1 MSTLTTLILIAS
13 GISFDPN
20 MGSELMMTTKNCLVR
35 SGADLS
41 YYEIA
46 VLPEG
51 AIVRTFPEQ
60 SLGQFVAVKMVGGEL
75 GTFKN
80 ITCDIELINT
90 ESEAFD
96 QEAMTYTARRGDKAA
111 LRQIGVDPGKS
122 VSRYRGALLTPGQV
136 YKVLGV
142 SLENERAIQRT
153 ILEIAMPESSFAFVL
168 ESNLTEAPEK
178 AVERSNNPLFQAQ
191 TSEET
196 IVQFRRKEEER
207 RQAQLAEERR
217 LAEQQAQ
224 REREEEER
232 RLALEEEQRQKEEAQ
247 RLAQLE
253 EERRLA
259 EQQAQRER
267 EEEERRL
274 ALEEDQRQK
283 EEAQRLAQLEEEKK
297 LAEQLAEKKQEEERQ
312 LVQEEATQELEE
324 QATGQPDID
333 VATTDSAPSSEGETG
348 APQEEADLTAEA
360 KVWDGIPVTLP
371 EAWSA
376 LESAWKTM
384 VEGPVLEAEPE
395 PLRREFESLANQT
408 DNEIISSQAKR
419 LLEAID
425 LFKLIQ
431 TEEQKFIELQ
441 ARLGQLESDVAARQ
455 KLALSRS
462 DLDYVGILSTSRAY
476 DGKPGANGRP
486 RPLLL
491 RLRDPVSQRTV
502 VYLNPKGP
510 LSEQLWQLSRNQAV
524 IGISGTRGAD
534 LLGVPQIQTVGTL
547 EVLGA
552 E

>member
-13 GISFDPN
+13 GIAFDPN

-51 AIVRTFPEQ
+51 AIVRTFPERN
-60 SLGQFVAVKMVGGEL
+60 LGQFVAVKMVGGEL

-90 ESEAFD
+90 TSEAFD
-96 QEAMTYTARRGDKAA
+96 QEAMTYTARKGDKAA
-111 LRQIGVDPGKS
+111 LRQIGVEPGKS
-122 VSRYRGALLTPGQV
+122 VSRYKGAPLTSGQV

-142 SLENERAIQRT
+142 SVENERAIQRT
-153 ILEIAMPESSFAFVL
+153 ILEMAMPESSFAFVL
-168 ESNLTEAPEK
+168 QSNLVEAPEG
-178 AVERSNNPLFQAQ
+178 AVEKSNNPLFQAQ

-196 IVQFRRKEEER
+196 IVQFRKKEEER
-207 RQAQLAEERR
+207 RQAQFEEERR

-224 REREEEER
+224 KEREEEER
-232 RLALEEEQRQKEEAQ
+232 RLAQEEEQRQKEEAQ

-253 EERRLA
+253 EEKRLV
-259 EQQAQRER
+259 EQRAQEER

-274 ALEEDQRQK
+274 AQEEKRW
-283 EEAQRLAQLEEEKK
+283 QLE
-297 LAEQLAEKKQEEERQ
+297 KQ
-312 LVQEEATQELEE
+312 A
-324 QATGQPDID
+324 ADQPDVEIAAQESTPPSEQS
-333 VATTDSAPSSEGETG
+333 VA
-348 APQEEADLTAEA
+348 APQEESDSNDET
-360 KVWDGIPVTLP
+360 KVWDGVPVTLP

-384 VEGPVLEAEPE
+384 VEGPILEAEPE
-395 PLRREFESLANQT
+395 PLKREFEALANQT
-408 DNEIISSQAKR
+408 DNEIIASQAKR

-431 TEEQKFIELQ
+431 TEERKFIELQ

-455 KLALSRS
+455 KLALSRT
-462 DLDYVGILSTSRAY
+462 DLDFVGILSTSKAY

-486 RPLLL
+486 RRLLL

-510 LSEQLWQLSRNQAV
+510 LSEQLWQLSRNQAL
-524 IGISGTRGAD
+524 IGISGTRGAN
-534 LLGVPQIQTVGTL
+534 LLGVPQLQAVGTL
-547 EVLGA
+547 EVLAA

>member
-1 MSTLTTLILIAS
+1 MSTFTTLILIAS
-13 GISFDPN
+13 GIAFDPN

-51 AIVRTFPEQ
+51 AIVRTLPERNI
-60 SLGQFVAVKMVGGEL
+60 GQFVAVKMVGGEL

-90 ESEAFD
+90 TSEAFD
-96 QEAMTYTARRGDKAA
+96 QEAMTYTAKKGDKAA
-111 LRQIGVDPGKS
+111 LRQIGVEPGKT
-122 VSRYRGALLTPGQV
+122 VSRYKGAPLTSGQV

-142 SLENERAIQRT
+142 SVENERAIQRT
-153 ILEIAMPESSFAFVL
+153 ILEMAMPESSFAFVL
-168 ESNLTEAPEK
+168 RSNLVEAPEG
-178 AVERSNNPLFQAQ
+178 AVEKSKNPLFQAQ
-191 TSEET
+191 TSEES
-196 IVQFRRKEEER
+196 IVQFRKKEEER
-207 RQAQLAEERR
+207 RQAQLEEERR
-217 LAEQQAQ
+217 LAEEQAQ
-224 REREEEER
+224 KEREEEER

-253 EERRLA
+253 EEKRLV
-259 EQQAQRER
+259 EQRAQEEQ

-274 ALEEDQRQK
+274 AQ
-283 EEAQRLAQLEEEKK
+283 EEKRW
-297 LAEQLAEKKQEEERQ
+297 Q
-312 LVQEEATQELEE
+312 LEE
-324 QATGQPDID
+324 QAADQPDVEIAAQESTPLSEQSGAAPREESD
-333 VATTDSAPSSEGETG
+333 STDET
-348 APQEEADLTAEA
+348 
-360 KVWDGIPVTLP
+360 KVWDGVPVTLP

-395 PLRREFESLANQT
+395 PLKREFEALANQT
-408 DNEIISSQAKR
+408 DNEIIASQAKR

-441 ARLGQLESDVAARQ
+441 ARVGQLESDVAARQ
-455 KLALSRS
+455 KLALSRT
-462 DLDYVGILSTSRAY
+462 DLDFVGILSTSKAY

-510 LSEQLWQLSRNQAV
+510 LSEQLWQLSRNQAL
-524 IGISGTRGAD
+524 IGISGARGAN
-534 LLGVPQIQTVGTL
+534 LLGVPQLQAVGTL
-547 EVLGA
+547 EVLA
-552 E
+552 PE

>member
-13 GISFDPN
+13 GIAFDPA

-35 SGADLS
+35 SGADIS

-60 SLGQFVAVKMVGGEL
+60 NLGQFIAVKMVGGEL

-90 ESEAFD
+90 TSEAFD
-96 QEAMTYTARRGDKAA
+96 QKAMTYTARKGDKAA
-111 LRQIGVDPGKS
+111 LRQIGVEPGKS
-122 VSRYRGALLTPGQV
+122 VSRYRGALLTSGQV
-136 YKVLGV
+136 YKVLSV
-142 SLENERAIQRT
+142 SVESERAIQRT
-153 ILEIAMPESSFAFVL
+153 ILEIAMPESSYAFVL
-168 ESNLTEAPEK
+168 QSNLVEAPEE
-178 AVERSNNPLFQAQ
+178 AVERSKNPVFQAQ

-196 IVQFRRKEEER
+196 IVEFRKKEEER
-207 RQAQLAEERR
+207 RQAEAEEERR
-217 LAEQQAQ
+217 LAEQKAQ
-224 REREEEER
+224 KKREEEER
-232 RLALEEEQRQKEEAQ
+232 RLALEEEQRQKEEAE
-247 RLAQLE
+247 RLAQIE
-253 EERRLA
+253 EEKRIAEQKAQKEREQEERRLA
-259 EQQAQRER
+259 Q
-267 EEEERRL
+267 EEERR
-274 ALEEDQRQK
+274 K
-283 EEAQRLAQLEEEKK
+283 
-297 LAEQLAEKKQEEERQ
+297 
-312 LVQEEATQELEE
+312 LEE
-324 QATGQPDID
+324 QAADQPDVD
-333 VATTDSAPSSEGETG
+333 DSAMDPVPLTEGEPDAT
-348 APQEEADLTAEA
+348 QEESSLTDET
-360 KVWDGIPVTLP
+360 KVWDGVPVTLP
-371 EAWSA
+371 EAWST
-376 LESAWKTM
+376 LESAWKSM
-384 VEGPVLEAEPE
+384 VQGPVLEAEPE

-431 TEEQKFIELQ
+431 VEEQKFIELQ

-455 KLALSRS
+455 KLALSRT
-462 DLDYVGILSTSRAY
+462 DLDFVGILSISKAY

-510 LSEQLWQLSRNQAV
+510 LSEQLWQLSRNQAL
-524 IGISGTRGAD
+524 IGISGSRGPN
-534 LLGVPQIQTVGTL
+534 LLGVPQLQAVGTL
-547 EVLGA
+547 EVLGS

>member
-1 MSTLTTLILIAS
+1 MSTLTTLILIVS
-13 GISFDPN
+13 GFTSDPN
-20 MGSELMMTTKNCLVR
+20 AGSELMMTTKDCLVR

-51 AIVRTFPEQ
+51 AIVRTFPEENY
-60 SLGQFVAVKMVGGEL
+60 GQFVAVKLGGGEL

-90 ESEAFD
+90 TSENFD
-96 QEAMTYTARRGDKAA
+96 QEAMTYTARKGDKAA
-111 LRQIGVDPGKS
+111 LRQIGVEPGKS
-122 VSRYRGALLTPGQV
+122 VSRYRGAPLTSGQA

-142 SLENERAIQRT
+142 SVESERAIQRT
-153 ILEIAMPESSFAFVL
+153 ILEIAMPESSYAFVL
-168 ESNLTEAPEK
+168 QSNLIEAPEEPL
-178 AVERSNNPLFQAQ
+178 ERSKDPIFQAQ
-191 TSEET
+191 TSEE
-196 IVQFRRKEEER
+196 IILEFRKKEEER
-207 RQAQLAEERR
+207 QRAQLEEEKR

-224 REREEEER
+224 KEREEKE
-232 RLALEEEQRQKEEAQ
+232 RLALEEERRQQEEAQ

-253 EERRLA
+253 EQAIDQA
-259 EQQAQRER
+259 EVQVGTNEPAPP
-267 EEEERRL
+267 
-274 ALEEDQRQK
+274 AV
-283 EEAQRLAQLEEEKK
+283 EK
-297 LAEQLAEKKQEEERQ
+297 
-312 LVQEEATQELEE
+312 V
-324 QATGQPDID
+324 D
-333 VATTDSAPSSEGETG
+333 
-348 APQEEADLTAEA
+348 APQEESETNNEA
-360 KVWDGIPVTLP
+360 KVWDGAPITLP

-384 VEGPVLEAEPE
+384 VEGPILEAEPE
-395 PLRREFESLANQT
+395 PLQREFESLANQT
-408 DNEIISSQAKR
+408 DNEIISNQAKR

-431 TEEQKFIELQ
+431 SEEQKFIELQ
-441 ARLGQLESDVAARQ
+441 AQLGQLESDVAARQ
-455 KLALSRS
+455 KLALSRT
-462 DLDYVGILSTSRAY
+462 DLDFVGILSISKAY

-534 LLGVPQIQTVGTL
+534 LLGVPQLQTVGTL

>member
-13 GISFDPN
+13 GIAFDPN

-51 AIVRTFPEQ
+51 AIVRTFPERN
-60 SLGQFVAVKMVGGEL
+60 LGQFVAVKMVGGEL

-90 ESEAFD
+90 TSEAFD
-96 QEAMTYTARRGDKAA
+96 QEAMTYTARKGDKAA
-111 LRQIGVDPGKS
+111 LRQIGVEPGKS
-122 VSRYRGALLTPGQV
+122 VSRYKGAPLTSGQV

-142 SLENERAIQRT
+142 SVENERAIQRT
-153 ILEIAMPESSFAFVL
+153 ILEMAMPESSFAFVL
-168 ESNLTEAPEK
+168 QSNLVEAPEG
-178 AVERSNNPLFQAQ
+178 AVEKSNNPLFQAQ

-196 IVQFRRKEEER
+196 IVQFRKKEEER
-207 RQAQLAEERR
+207 RQAQLEEERR

-224 REREEEER
+224 KEREEEER

-253 EERRLA
+253 EEKKLE
-259 EQQAQRER
+259 EQRAQEER

-274 ALEEDQRQK
+274 AQ
-283 EEAQRLAQLEEEKK
+283 EEKRW
-297 LAEQLAEKKQEEERQ
+297 Q
-312 LVQEEATQELEE
+312 LEE
-324 QATGQPDID
+324 QAADQPDVEIAAQESTPPSEQS
-333 VATTDSAPSSEGETG
+333 VA
-348 APQEEADLTAEA
+348 APQEESDSTDET
-360 KVWDGIPVTLP
+360 KVWDGVPVTLP

-395 PLRREFESLANQT
+395 PLKREFEALANQT
-408 DNEIISSQAKR
+408 DNEIIATQAKR

-431 TEEQKFIELQ
+431 TEERKFIELQ
-441 ARLGQLESDVAARQ
+441 ARLGQLESDVAARH
-455 KLALSRS
+455 KLVLSRT
-462 DLDYVGILSTSRAY
+462 DLDFVGILSTSKAY

-510 LSEQLWQLSRNQAV
+510 LSEQLWQLSRNQAL
-524 IGISGTRGAD
+524 IGISGTRGAN
-534 LLGVPQIQTVGTL
+534 LLGVPQLQAVGTL
-547 EVLGA
+547 EVLAA

>member
-13 GISFDPN
+13 GIAFDPN

-51 AIVRTFPEQ
+51 AIVRTFPERN
-60 SLGQFVAVKMVGGEL
+60 LGQFVAVKMVGGEL

-90 ESEAFD
+90 TSEAFD
-96 QEAMTYTARRGDKAA
+96 QEAMTYTARKGDKAA
-111 LRQIGVDPGKS
+111 LRQIGVEPGKS
-122 VSRYRGALLTPGQV
+122 VSRYKGAPLTSGQV

-142 SLENERAIQRT
+142 SVENERAIQRT
-153 ILEIAMPESSFAFVL
+153 ILEMAMPESSFAFVL
-168 ESNLTEAPEK
+168 QSNLVEAPEG
-178 AVERSNNPLFQAQ
+178 AVEKSNNPLFQAQ

-196 IVQFRRKEEER
+196 IVQFRKKEEER
-207 RQAQLAEERR
+207 RQAQFEEERR

-224 REREEEER
+224 KAREEEER

-253 EERRLA
+253 EEKRLV
-259 EQQAQRER
+259 EQRAQEER

-274 ALEEDQRQK
+274 AQ
-283 EEAQRLAQLEEEKK
+283 EEKRW
-297 LAEQLAEKKQEEERQ
+297 Q
-312 LVQEEATQELEE
+312 LEE
-324 QATGQPDID
+324 QAADQPDVEIAAQESTPPSEQS
-333 VATTDSAPSSEGETG
+333 VA
-348 APQEEADLTAEA
+348 APQEESDSTDET
-360 KVWDGIPVTLP
+360 KVWDGVPVTLP

-395 PLRREFESLANQT
+395 PLKREFEALANQT
-408 DNEIISSQAKR
+408 GNEIIASQAKR

-431 TEEQKFIELQ
+431 TEERKFIELQ

-455 KLALSRS
+455 KLALSRT
-462 DLDYVGILSTSRAY
+462 DLDFVGILSTSKAY

-491 RLRDPVSQRTV
+491 RLREPVSQRTV

-510 LSEQLWQLSRNQAV
+510 LSEQLWQLSRNQAL
-524 IGISGTRGAD
+524 IGISGARGAN
-534 LLGVPQIQTVGTL
+534 LLGVPQLQAVGTL
-547 EVLGA
+547 EVLAA

>member
-13 GISFDPN
+13 GIAFDPN

-51 AIVRTFPEQ
+51 AIVRTFPKRN
-60 SLGQFVAVKMVGGEL
+60 LGQFVAVKMVGGEL

-90 ESEAFD
+90 TSEAFD
-96 QEAMTYTARRGDKAA
+96 QEAMTYTARKGDKAA
-111 LRQIGVDPGKS
+111 LRQIGVEPGKS
-122 VSRYRGALLTPGQV
+122 VSRYKGAPLTSGQV

-142 SLENERAIQRT
+142 SVENERAIQRT
-153 ILEIAMPESSFAFVL
+153 ILEIAMPESSIAFVL
-168 ESNLTEAPEK
+168 QSNLVEAPEG
-178 AVERSNNPLFQAQ
+178 AVEKSNNPLFQAQ

-196 IVQFRRKEEER
+196 IVQYRKKEEER
-207 RQAQLAEERR
+207 RQAQFEEERR

-224 REREEEER
+224 KEREEQER

-253 EERRLA
+253 EEKRLA
-259 EQQAQRER
+259 EQQAQKAR

-274 ALEEDQRQK
+274 A
-283 EEAQRLAQLEEEKK
+283 
-297 LAEQLAEKKQEEERQ
+297 QEEERRQ
-312 LVQEEATQELEE
+312 LKE
-324 QATGQPDID
+324 QAADQPDVEI
-333 VATTDSAPSSEGETG
+333 VAQESTPPSEQSVA
-348 APQEEADLTAEA
+348 APQEESDSTDET
-360 KVWDGIPVTLP
+360 KVWDGVPVTLP

-395 PLRREFESLANQT
+395 PLKREFEALANQT
-408 DNEIISSQAKR
+408 DNEIIASQAKR

-425 LFKLIQ
+425 LFNLIQ

-455 KLALSRS
+455 KLALSRT
-462 DLDYVGILSTSRAY
+462 DLDFVGILSTSRAY

-510 LSEQLWQLSRNQAV
+510 LSEQLWQLSRNQAL
-524 IGISGTRGAD
+524 IGISGTRGAS
-534 LLGVPQIQTVGTL
+534 LLGVPQLQAVGTL

>member
-13 GISFDPN
+13 GIAFDPN

-51 AIVRTFPEQ
+51 AIVRTFPERN
-60 SLGQFVAVKMVGGEL
+60 LGQFVAVKMVGGEL

-90 ESEAFD
+90 TSEAFD
-96 QEAMTYTARRGDKAA
+96 QEAMTYTARKGDKAA
-111 LRQIGVDPGKS
+111 LRQIGVEPGKS
-122 VSRYRGALLTPGQV
+122 VSRYKGAPLTSGQV

-142 SLENERAIQRT
+142 SVENERAIQRT
-153 ILEIAMPESSFAFVL
+153 ILEMAMPESSFAFVL
-168 ESNLTEAPEK
+168 QSNLVEAPEG
-178 AVERSNNPLFQAQ
+178 AVEKSNNPLFQAQ

-196 IVQFRRKEEER
+196 IVQFRKKEEER
-207 RQAQLAEERR
+207 RQAQLEEERR
-217 LAEQQAQ
+217 LAEEQAQ
-224 REREEEER
+224 KEREEEER
-232 RLALEEEQRQKEEAQ
+232 RLAQEEEQRQKEEAQ

-253 EERRLA
+253 EEKRLV
-259 EQQAQRER
+259 EQRAQEER

-274 ALEEDQRQK
+274 AQ
-283 EEAQRLAQLEEEKK
+283 EEKRW
-297 LAEQLAEKKQEEERQ
+297 Q
-312 LVQEEATQELEE
+312 LEE
-324 QATGQPDID
+324 QAADQPDVEIAAQESTPLSEQS
-333 VATTDSAPSSEGETG
+333 VA
-348 APQEEADLTAEA
+348 APQEESDSTDET
-360 KVWDGIPVTLP
+360 KVWDGVPVTLP

-395 PLRREFESLANQT
+395 PLKREFEALANQT
-408 DNEIISSQAKR
+408 DNEIIASQAKR

-425 LFKLIQ
+425 LFNLIQ
-431 TEEQKFIELQ
+431 TEERKFIELQ
-441 ARLGQLESDVAARQ
+441 ARMGQLESDVAARQ
-455 KLALSRS
+455 KLALSRT
-462 DLDYVGILSTSRAY
+462 DLDFVGILSTSKAY

-510 LSEQLWQLSRNQAV
+510 LSEQLWQLSRNQAL
-524 IGISGTRGAD
+524 IGISGTRGAN
-534 LLGVPQIQTVGTL
+534 LLGVPQLQAVGTL
-547 EVLGA
+547 EVLAA

>member
-13 GISFDPN
+13 GIASDPN

-51 AIVRTFPEQ
+51 AIVRTFPERN
-60 SLGQFVAVKMVGGEL
+60 LGQFVAVKMVGGEL

-80 ITCDIELINT
+80 ITCDIELIST
-90 ESEAFD
+90 TSEAFD
-96 QEAMTYTARRGDKAA
+96 QEAMTYTARKGDKAA
-111 LRQIGVDPGKS
+111 LRQIGVEPGKS
-122 VSRYRGALLTPGQV
+122 VSRYKGAPLTSGQV

-142 SLENERAIQRT
+142 SVENERAIQRT

-168 ESNLTEAPEK
+168 QSNLVEAPEG
-178 AVERSNNPLFQAQ
+178 AVEKSNNPLFQAQ

-196 IVQFRRKEEER
+196 IVQFRKKEEER
-207 RQAQLAEERR
+207 RQAQFEEERR

-224 REREEEER
+224 KAREEEER

-253 EERRLA
+253 EEKRLA
-259 EQQAQRER
+259 EQQAQKAR

-274 ALEEDQRQK
+274 A
-283 EEAQRLAQLEEEKK
+283 
-297 LAEQLAEKKQEEERQ
+297 QEEERRQ
-312 LVQEEATQELEE
+312 LEE
-324 QATGQPDID
+324 QAADQPDVEIAAQESTPPSEQS
-333 VATTDSAPSSEGETG
+333 VA
-348 APQEEADLTAEA
+348 APQEESDSTDET
-360 KVWDGIPVTLP
+360 KVWDGVPVTLP

-395 PLRREFESLANQT
+395 PLKREFEALANQT
-408 DNEIISSQAKR
+408 DNEIIASQAKR

-431 TEEQKFIELQ
+431 TEERKFIELQ

-455 KLALSRS
+455 KLALSRT
-462 DLDYVGILSTSRAY
+462 DLDFVGILSTSKAY

-510 LSEQLWQLSRNQAV
+510 LSEQLWQLSRNQALV
-524 IGISGTRGAD
+524 GISGTRGAN
-534 LLGVPQIQTVGTL
+534 LLGVPQLQAVGTL
-547 EVLGA
+547 EVLAA

>member
-13 GISFDPN
+13 GIAFDPN

-51 AIVRTFPEQ
+51 AIVRTFPERN
-60 SLGQFVAVKMVGGEL
+60 LGQFVAVKMVGGEL

-90 ESEAFD
+90 TSEAFD
-96 QEAMTYTARRGDKAA
+96 QEAMTYTARKGDKAA
-111 LRQIGVDPGKS
+111 LRQIGVEPGKS
-122 VSRYRGALLTPGQV
+122 VSRYKGAPLTSGQV

-142 SLENERAIQRT
+142 SVENERAIQRT

-168 ESNLTEAPEK
+168 QSNLVEAPEG
-178 AVERSNNPLFQAQ
+178 AVEKSNNPLFQAQ

-196 IVQFRRKEEER
+196 IVQFRKKEEER
-207 RQAQLAEERR
+207 RQAQFEEERR

-224 REREEEER
+224 KEREEQER

-253 EERRLA
+253 EEKRLA
-259 EQQAQRER
+259 EQQAQKAR
-267 EEEERRL
+267 EEEERRV
-274 ALEEDQRQK
+274 A
-283 EEAQRLAQLEEEKK
+283 
-297 LAEQLAEKKQEEERQ
+297 QEEERRQ
-312 LVQEEATQELEE
+312 LEE
-324 QATGQPDID
+324 QAAGQPEVEIAAQESTPPSEQS
-333 VATTDSAPSSEGETG
+333 VA
-348 APQEEADLTAEA
+348 APQEESDSTDET
-360 KVWDGIPVTLP
+360 KVWDGVPVTLP

-395 PLRREFESLANQT
+395 PLKREFEALANQT
-408 DNEIISSQAKR
+408 DNEIIASQAKR

-455 KLALSRS
+455 KLALSRT
-462 DLDYVGILSTSRAY
+462 DLDFVGILSTSKAY

-491 RLRDPVSQRTV
+491 RLRDTVSQRTV

-510 LSEQLWQLSRNQAV
+510 LSEQLWQLSRNQAL
-524 IGISGTRGAD
+524 IGISGTRGAN
-534 LLGVPQIQTVGTL
+534 LLGVPQLQAVGTL

>member
-13 GISFDPN
+13 GIAFDPN

-51 AIVRTFPEQ
+51 AIVRTFPERN
-60 SLGQFVAVKMVGGEL
+60 LGQFVAVKMVGGEL

-80 ITCDIELINT
+80 ITCDIELIST
-90 ESEAFD
+90 TSEAFD
-96 QEAMTYTARRGDKAA
+96 QEAMTYTARKGDKAA
-111 LRQIGVDPGKS
+111 LRQIGVEPGKS
-122 VSRYRGALLTPGQV
+122 VSRYKGAPLTSGQV

-142 SLENERAIQRT
+142 SVENERAIQRT

-168 ESNLTEAPEK
+168 QSNLVEAPEG
-178 AVERSNNPLFQAQ
+178 AVEKSNNPLFQAQ

-196 IVQFRRKEEER
+196 IVQFRKKEEER
-207 RQAQLAEERR
+207 RQAQFEEERR

-224 REREEEER
+224 KEREEEER

-253 EERRLA
+253 EEKRLA
-259 EQQAQRER
+259 EQRTQKAR
-267 EEEERRL
+267 EEEERRV
-274 ALEEDQRQK
+274 A
-283 EEAQRLAQLEEEKK
+283 
-297 LAEQLAEKKQEEERQ
+297 QEEERRQ
-312 LVQEEATQELEE
+312 LEE
-324 QATGQPDID
+324 QAAGQPEVEIAAQESTPPSEQS
-333 VATTDSAPSSEGETG
+333 VA
-348 APQEEADLTAEA
+348 APQEESDSTDET
-360 KVWDGIPVTLP
+360 KVWDGVPVTLP

-395 PLRREFESLANQT
+395 PLKREFEALANQT
-408 DNEIISSQAKR
+408 DNEIIASQAKR

-455 KLALSRS
+455 KLALSRT
-462 DLDYVGILSTSRAY
+462 DLDFVGILSTSKAY

>member
-13 GISFDPN
+13 GIASDPN
-20 MGSELMMTTKNCLVR
+20 MGSELMMITKNCLVR

-51 AIVRTFPEQ
+51 AIVRTFPERN
-60 SLGQFVAVKMVGGEL
+60 LGQFVAVKMVGGEL

-80 ITCDIELINT
+80 ITCDIELIST
-90 ESEAFD
+90 TSEAFD
-96 QEAMTYTARRGDKAA
+96 QEAMTYTARKGDKAA
-111 LRQIGVDPGKS
+111 LRQIGVEPGKS
-122 VSRYRGALLTPGQV
+122 VSRYKGAPLTSGQV

-142 SLENERAIQRT
+142 NVENERAIQRT
-153 ILEIAMPESSFAFVL
+153 ILQIAMPESSFAFVL
-168 ESNLTEAPEK
+168 QSNLVEAPEG
-178 AVERSNNPLFQAQ
+178 AVEKSNNPLFQAQ

-196 IVQFRRKEEER
+196 IVQFRKKEEER
-207 RQAQLAEERR
+207 RQAQFEEERR

-224 REREEEER
+224 KEREEEER

-253 EERRLA
+253 EEKRLA
-259 EQQAQRER
+259 EQQAQKAR

-274 ALEEDQRQK
+274 A
-283 EEAQRLAQLEEEKK
+283 
-297 LAEQLAEKKQEEERQ
+297 QEEERRQ
-312 LVQEEATQELEE
+312 LEE
-324 QATGQPDID
+324 QAADQPDVEIAAQESTPPSEQS
-333 VATTDSAPSSEGETG
+333 VA
-348 APQEEADLTAEA
+348 APQEESDSIDET
-360 KVWDGIPVTLP
+360 KVWDGVPVTLP

-395 PLRREFESLANQT
+395 PLKREFEALANQT
-408 DNEIISSQAKR
+408 DNEIIASQAKR

-455 KLALSRS
+455 KLALSRT
-462 DLDYVGILSTSRAY
+462 DLDFVGILSTSKAY

-524 IGISGTRGAD
+524 IGISGTRGAN
-534 LLGVPQIQTVGTL
+534 LLGVPQLQTVGTL

>member
-13 GISFDPN
+13 GIAFDPN

-51 AIVRTFPEQ
+51 AIVRTFPERN
-60 SLGQFVAVKMVGGEL
+60 LGQFVAVKMVGGEL

-90 ESEAFD
+90 TSEAFD
-96 QEAMTYTARRGDKAA
+96 QEAMTYTARKGDKAA
-111 LRQIGVDPGKS
+111 LRQIGVEPGKS
-122 VSRYRGALLTPGQV
+122 VSRYKGAPLTSGQV

-142 SLENERAIQRT
+142 SVENERAIQRT

-168 ESNLTEAPEK
+168 QSNLVEAPEG
-178 AVERSNNPLFQAQ
+178 AVEKSNNPLFQAQ

-196 IVQFRRKEEER
+196 IVQFRKKEEER
-207 RQAQLAEERR
+207 RQAQFEEERR

-224 REREEEER
+224 KAREEEER

-253 EERRLA
+253 EEKRLA
-259 EQQAQRER
+259 EQQAQKAR
-267 EEEERRL
+267 EEEERRV
-274 ALEEDQRQK
+274 A
-283 EEAQRLAQLEEEKK
+283 
-297 LAEQLAEKKQEEERQ
+297 QEEERRQ
-312 LVQEEATQELEE
+312 LEE
-324 QATGQPDID
+324 QAAGQPEVEIAAQESTPPSEQS
-333 VATTDSAPSSEGETG
+333 VA
-348 APQEEADLTAEA
+348 APQEESDSTDET
-360 KVWDGIPVTLP
+360 KVWDGVPVTLP

-395 PLRREFESLANQT
+395 PLKREFEALANQT
-408 DNEIISSQAKR
+408 DNEIIASQAKR

-431 TEEQKFIELQ
+431 TEERKFIELQ

-455 KLALSRS
+455 KLALSRT
-462 DLDYVGILSTSRAY
+462 DLDFVGILSTSKAY

-510 LSEQLWQLSRNQAV
+510 LSEQLWQLSRNQAL
-524 IGISGTRGAD
+524 IGISGTRGAN
-534 LLGVPQIQTVGTL
+534 LLGVPQLQAVGTL
-547 EVLGA
+547 EVLAA

>member
-1 MSTLTTLILIAS
+1 MSTLTTLILIVS
-13 GISFDPN
+13 GFTFDSN
-20 MGSELMMTTKNCLVR
+20 AGSELMMTTKDCLVR

-51 AIVRTFPEQ
+51 AIVRTFPEENY
-60 SLGQFVAVKMVGGEL
+60 GQFVAVKLGGGEL

-90 ESEAFD
+90 TSENFD
-96 QEAMTYTARRGDKAA
+96 QEAMTYTARKGDKAA
-111 LRQIGVDPGKS
+111 LRQIGVEPGKS
-122 VSRYRGALLTPGQV
+122 VSRYRGAALTSGQT

-142 SLENERAIQRT
+142 SIESERAIQRT
-153 ILEIAMPESSFAFVL
+153 ILEIAMPESSYAFVL
-168 ESNLTEAPEK
+168 QSNLVEAPEEP
-178 AVERSNNPLFQAQ
+178 VERSKDPIFQAQ
-191 TSEET
+191 TSEE
-196 IVQFRRKEEER
+196 IILEFRKKEEER
-207 RQAQLAEERR
+207 QQAQLEEEKR

-224 REREEEER
+224 KEREEKK
-232 RLALEEEQRQKEEAQ
+232 RLALEEERRQQEEAQ

-253 EERRLA
+253 EQAVDQA
-259 EQQAQRER
+259 EVQVETTEPAPPVV
-267 EEEERRL
+267 EEV
-274 ALEEDQRQK
+274 D
-283 EEAQRLAQLEEEKK
+283 
-297 LAEQLAEKKQEEERQ
+297 
-312 LVQEEATQELEE
+312 
-324 QATGQPDID
+324 
-333 VATTDSAPSSEGETG
+333 
-348 APQEEADLTAEA
+348 APQEESETNNEA
-360 KVWDGIPVTLP
+360 KVWDGAPVTLP

-384 VEGPVLEAEPE
+384 VEGPILEAEPE
-395 PLRREFESLANQT
+395 PLQREFESLANQT
-408 DNEIISSQAKR
+408 DNEIISNQAKR

-431 TEEQKFIELQ
+431 SEEQKFIELQ
-441 ARLGQLESDVAARQ
+441 AQLGQLESDVAARQ
-455 KLALSRS
+455 KLALSRT
-462 DLDYVGILSTSRAY
+462 DLDFVGILSTSKAY

-534 LLGVPQIQTVGTL
+534 LLGVPQLQAVGTL

>member
-13 GISFDPN
+13 GIAFDPN

-51 AIVRTFPEQ
+51 AIVRTFPERN
-60 SLGQFVAVKMVGGEL
+60 LGQFVAVKMVGGEL

-90 ESEAFD
+90 TSEAFD
-96 QEAMTYTARRGDKAA
+96 QEAMTYTARKGDKAA
-111 LRQIGVDPGKS
+111 LRQIGVEPGKS
-122 VSRYRGALLTPGQV
+122 VSRYKGAPLTSGQV

-142 SLENERAIQRT
+142 SVENERAIQRT
-153 ILEIAMPESSFAFVL
+153 ILEMAMPESSFAFVL
-168 ESNLTEAPEK
+168 QSNLVEAPEG
-178 AVERSNNPLFQAQ
+178 AVEKSNNPLFQAQ

-196 IVQFRRKEEER
+196 IVQFRKKEEER
-207 RQAQLAEERR
+207 RQAQFEEERR
-217 LAEQQAQ
+217 LAEEQAQ
-224 REREEEER
+224 KEREEEER
-232 RLALEEEQRQKEEAQ
+232 RLALEEAQ

-253 EERRLA
+253 EDKRLI
-259 EQQAQRER
+259 EQRAQEER

-274 ALEEDQRQK
+274 AQ
-283 EEAQRLAQLEEEKK
+283 EEKRW
-297 LAEQLAEKKQEEERQ
+297 Q
-312 LVQEEATQELEE
+312 LEE
-324 QATGQPDID
+324 QAADQPDVEIAAQESTPLSEQS
-333 VATTDSAPSSEGETG
+333 VA
-348 APQEEADLTAEA
+348 APQEESDSTDET
-360 KVWDGIPVTLP
+360 KVWDGVPVTLP

-395 PLRREFESLANQT
+395 PLNREFEALANQT
-408 DNEIISSQAKR
+408 DNEIIASQAKR

-431 TEEQKFIELQ
+431 TEERKFIELQ

-455 KLALSRS
+455 KLALSRT
-462 DLDYVGILSTSRAY
+462 DLDFVGILSTSKAY

-510 LSEQLWQLSRNQAV
+510 LSEQLWQLSRNQAL
-524 IGISGTRGAD
+524 IGISGTRGAN
-534 LLGVPQIQTVGTL
+534 LLGVPQLQAVGTL
-547 EVLGA
+547 EVLAA

>member
-1 MSTLTTLILIAS
+1 MSTFTTLILIVS
-13 GISFDPN
+13 RFTFDPN
-20 MGSELMMTTKNCLVR
+20 TGSELMMTTRNCLVH

-51 AIVRTFPEQ
+51 AILRTFPEENY
-60 SLGQFVAVKMVGGEL
+60 GQFVAVKLGGEEL

-90 ESEAFD
+90 TSENFD
-96 QEAMTYTARRGDKAA
+96 QDAMTYTARKGDRAA
-111 LRQIGVDPGKS
+111 LRQIGVEPGKS

-142 SLENERAIQRT
+142 SVENERSIQRT
-153 ILEIAMPESSFAFVL
+153 ILEIAMPESSYAFVL
-168 ESNLTEAPEK
+168 QSNLGKAPEDPVNQSK
-178 AVERSNNPLFQAQ
+178 DPIFQAQ
-191 TSEET
+191 TSEE
-196 IVQFRRKEEER
+196 IILKFRKKEKERQQTELEEEK
-207 RQAQLAEERR
+207 R
-217 LAEQQAQ
+217 LAEQQA
-224 REREEEER
+224 RKEREEKE
-232 RLALEEEQRQKEEAQ
+232 RLALEKERRQQGKSQ
-247 RLAQLE
+247 RLT
-253 EERRLA
+253 
-259 EQQAQRER
+259 
-267 EEEERRL
+267 
-274 ALEEDQRQK
+274 
-283 EEAQRLAQLEEEKK
+283 
-297 LAEQLAEKKQEEERQ
+297 
-312 LVQEEATQELEE
+312 VLEE
-324 QATGQPDID
+324 QVID
-333 VATTDSAPSSEGETG
+333 QAEVQAETNETAPPAVKGVDSPREESGTSDETKVLDG
-348 APQEEADLTAEA
+348 A
-360 KVWDGIPVTLP
+360 PVTLT

-408 DNEIISSQAKR
+408 DNEIISNQAKR

-425 LFKLIQ
+425 LFKFIQ
-431 TEEQKFIELQ
+431 SLEQKFIELQ
-441 ARLGQLESDVAARQ
+441 AKLGQLESDVAARQ
-455 KLALSRS
+455 KLALSRT
-462 DLDYVGILSTSRAY
+462 DIDFVGILSSSKAY

-491 RLRDPVSQRTV
+491 RLRDPVSQRTM

-524 IGISGTRGAD
+524 VGISGTRGAD
-534 LLGVPQIQTVGTL
+534 LLGVPQLQKVGTL

>member
-13 GISFDPN
+13 GIASDPN

-51 AIVRTFPEQ
+51 AIVRTFPERN
-60 SLGQFVAVKMVGGEL
+60 LGQFVAVKMVGGEL

-80 ITCDIELINT
+80 ITCDIELIST
-90 ESEAFD
+90 TSEAFD
-96 QEAMTYTARRGDKAA
+96 QEAMTYTARKGDKAA
-111 LRQIGVDPGKS
+111 LRQIGVEPGKS
-122 VSRYRGALLTPGQV
+122 VSRYKGAPLTSGQV

-142 SLENERAIQRT
+142 SVENERAIQRT
-153 ILEIAMPESSFAFVL
+153 ILEIAMPESSVAFVL
-168 ESNLTEAPEK
+168 QSNLVEAPEG
-178 AVERSNNPLFQAQ
+178 AVEKSNNPLFQAQ

-196 IVQFRRKEEER
+196 IVQFRKKEEER
-207 RQAQLAEERR
+207 RQ
-217 LAEQQAQ
+217 
-224 REREEEER
+224 
-232 RLALEEEQRQKEEAQ
+232 
-247 RLAQLE
+247 AQLE

-259 EQQAQRER
+259 EEQAQKER
-267 EEEERRL
+267 EEEQRRL
-274 ALEEDQRQK
+274 DQ
-283 EEAQRLAQLEEEKK
+283 EEKRW
-297 LAEQLAEKKQEEERQ
+297 Q
-312 LVQEEATQELEE
+312 LEE
-324 QATGQPDID
+324 QAADQPDVEIAAQESTPPSEQS
-333 VATTDSAPSSEGETG
+333 VA
-348 APQEEADLTAEA
+348 APQEESDSTDET
-360 KVWDGIPVTLP
+360 KVWDGVPVTLP

-376 LESAWKTM
+376 LESAWKAM

-395 PLRREFESLANQT
+395 PLKREFESLANQT

-455 KLALSRS
+455 KLALSRT
-462 DLDYVGILSTSRAY
+462 DLDFVGILSTSKAY

-510 LSEQLWQLSRNQAV
+510 LSEQLWQLSRNQAL
-524 IGISGTRGAD
+524 IGISGTRGAN
-534 LLGVPQIQTVGTL
+534 LLGVPQLQAVGTL
-547 EVLGA
+547 EVLAA

>member
-13 GISFDPN
+13 GIAFDPN

-35 SGADLS
+35 AGADHS

-51 AIVRTFPEQ
+51 AIVRTFPERN
-60 SLGQFVAVKMVGGEL
+60 LGQFVAVKMVGGEL

-90 ESEAFD
+90 TSEAFD
-96 QEAMTYTARRGDKAA
+96 QEAMTYTARKGDKAA
-111 LRQIGVDPGKS
+111 LRQIGVEPGKS
-122 VSRYRGALLTPGQV
+122 VSRYRGALLTSGQT

-142 SLENERAIQRT
+142 SVENERAIQRT

-168 ESNLTEAPEK
+168 QSNLVEAPEG
-178 AVERSNNPLFQAQ
+178 AVEKSNNPLFQAQ
-191 TSEET
+191 TSEEI
-196 IVQFRRKEEER
+196 IVQFRKKEEER
-207 RQAQLAEERR
+207 RQAQLEEERR

-224 REREEEER
+224 KEREEEER
-232 RLALEEEQRQKEEAQ
+232 RIALEEEQRQKEEAQ

-253 EERRLA
+253 EEKRLA
-259 EQQAQRER
+259 EQQAQKTR
-267 EEEERRL
+267 EEEERR
-274 ALEEDQRQK
+274 
-283 EEAQRLAQLEEEKK
+283 QLEKQAANQSDDDASAQESTPPS
-297 LAEQLAEKKQEEERQ
+297 EQS
-312 LVQEEATQELEE
+312 VDT
-324 QATGQPDID
+324 
-333 VATTDSAPSSEGETG
+333 
-348 APQEEADLTAEA
+348 PQEESESTDDT
-360 KVWDGIPVTLP
+360 KVWDGVPVTLP

-376 LESAWKTM
+376 LESAWKAM

-395 PLRREFESLANQT
+395 PLKREFESLANQT

-455 KLALSRS
+455 KLALSRT
-462 DLDYVGILSTSRAY
+462 DLDFVGILSTSKAY

-524 IGISGTRGAD
+524 IGISGTRGTN
-534 LLGVPQIQTVGTL
+534 LLGVPQLQTVGTL

>member
-13 GISFDPN
+13 GIAFDPN

-51 AIVRTFPEQ
+51 AIVRTFPERN
-60 SLGQFVAVKMVGGEL
+60 LGQFVAVKMVGGEL

-90 ESEAFD
+90 TSEAFD
-96 QEAMTYTARRGDKAA
+96 QEAMTYTARKGDKAA
-111 LRQIGVDPGKS
+111 LRQIGVEPGKS
-122 VSRYRGALLTPGQV
+122 VSRYKGAPLTFGQV

-142 SLENERAIQRT
+142 SVENERAIQRT
-153 ILEIAMPESSFAFVL
+153 ILEMAMPESSFAFVL
-168 ESNLTEAPEK
+168 QSNLVEAPEG
-178 AVERSNNPLFQAQ
+178 AVEKSNNPLFQAQ

-196 IVQFRRKEEER
+196 IVQFRKKEEER
-207 RQAQLAEERR
+207 RQAQLEEERR
-217 LAEQQAQ
+217 LAEEQVQK
-224 REREEEER
+224 EREEEER
-232 RLALEEEQRQKEEAQ
+232 RLAQEEEQRQKEEAQ

-253 EERRLA
+253 EEKRLV
-259 EQQAQRER
+259 EQRAQEER

-274 ALEEDQRQK
+274 AQ
-283 EEAQRLAQLEEEKK
+283 EEKRW
-297 LAEQLAEKKQEEERQ
+297 Q
-312 LVQEEATQELEE
+312 LEE
-324 QATGQPDID
+324 QAADQPDVEIAAQESTPLSEQS
-333 VATTDSAPSSEGETG
+333 VA
-348 APQEEADLTAEA
+348 APQEESDSTDET
-360 KVWDGIPVTLP
+360 KVWDGVPVTLP

-395 PLRREFESLANQT
+395 PLKREFEALANQT
-408 DNEIISSQAKR
+408 DNEIIASQAKR

-425 LFKLIQ
+425 LFKMIQ
-431 TEEQKFIELQ
+431 TEERKFIELQ

-455 KLALSRS
+455 KLALSRT
-462 DLDYVGILSTSRAY
+462 DLDFVGILSTSKAY

-510 LSEQLWQLSRNQAV
+510 LSEQLWQLSRNQAL
-524 IGISGTRGAD
+524 IGISGTRGAN
-534 LLGVPQIQTVGTL
+534 LLGVPQLQAVGTL
-547 EVLGA
+547 EVLAA

>member
-13 GISFDPN
+13 GIAFDPN

-51 AIVRTFPEQ
+51 AIVRTFPERN
-60 SLGQFVAVKMVGGEL
+60 LGQFVAVKMVGGEL

-80 ITCDIELINT
+80 ITCDIELIST
-90 ESEAFD
+90 TSEAFD
-96 QEAMTYTARRGDKAA
+96 QEAMTYTARKGDKAA
-111 LRQIGVDPGKS
+111 LRQIGVEPGKS
-122 VSRYRGALLTPGQV
+122 VSRYKGAPLTSGQV

-142 SLENERAIQRT
+142 SVENERAIQRT

-168 ESNLTEAPEK
+168 QSNLVEAPEG
-178 AVERSNNPLFQAQ
+178 AVEKSNNPLFQAQ

-196 IVQFRRKEEER
+196 IVQFRKKEEER
-207 RQAQLAEERR
+207 RQAQFEEERR

-224 REREEEER
+224 KEREEEER

-253 EERRLA
+253 EEKRLA
-259 EQQAQRER
+259 EQQAQKAR

-274 ALEEDQRQK
+274 A
-283 EEAQRLAQLEEEKK
+283 
-297 LAEQLAEKKQEEERQ
+297 QEEERRQ
-312 LVQEEATQELEE
+312 LEE
-324 QATGQPDID
+324 QAADQPDVEIAAQESTPPSEQS
-333 VATTDSAPSSEGETG
+333 VA
-348 APQEEADLTAEA
+348 APQEESDSTDET
-360 KVWDGIPVTLP
+360 KVWDGVPVTLP

-395 PLRREFESLANQT
+395 PLKREFEALANQT
-408 DNEIISSQAKR
+408 DNEIIASQAKR

-431 TEEQKFIELQ
+431 TEERKFIELQ

-455 KLALSRS
+455 KLALSRT
-462 DLDYVGILSTSRAY
+462 DLDFVGILSTSKAY

-510 LSEQLWQLSRNQAV
+510 LSEQLWQLSRNQAL
-524 IGISGTRGAD
+524 IGISGTRGAN
-534 LLGVPQIQTVGTL
+534 LLGVPQLQAVGTL

>member
-13 GISFDPN
+13 GIALDPN

-60 SLGQFVAVKMVGGEL
+60 NLGQFVAVKLVGGEL

-90 ESEAFD
+90 TSEAFD
-96 QEAMTYTARRGDKAA
+96 QEAMTYTARKGDKAA
-111 LRQIGVDPGKS
+111 LRQIGVEPGKS
-122 VSRYRGALLTPGQV
+122 VSRYKGAPLTSGQV

-142 SLENERAIQRT
+142 SVENERAIQRT

-168 ESNLTEAPEK
+168 QSNLVEAPEG
-178 AVERSNNPLFQAQ
+178 AVEKSNNPLFQAQ

-196 IVQFRRKEEER
+196 IVQFRKKEEER
-207 RQAQLAEERR
+207 RQAQLEEERR

-224 REREEEER
+224 KEREEEER
-232 RLALEEEQRQKEEAQ
+232 RIALEEEQRQKEEAQ

-253 EERRLA
+253 EEKRLA
-259 EQQAQRER
+259 EQQ
-267 EEEERRL
+267 
-274 ALEEDQRQK
+274 DQKTR
-283 EEAQRLAQLEEEKK
+283 EAQALRLAQLEEEKR
-297 LAEQLAEKKQEEERQ
+297 LAEQQAQKTREEERRQ
-312 LVQEEATQELEE
+312 LEE
-324 QATGQPDID
+324 QAANQSDDDAYAQESTPPSEQSVDTPQDESES
-333 VATTDSAPSSEGETG
+333 TDDT
-348 APQEEADLTAEA
+348 
-360 KVWDGIPVTLP
+360 KVWDGVPVTLP
-371 EAWSA
+371 KAWSA
-376 LESAWKTM
+376 LESAWKAM

-395 PLRREFESLANQT
+395 PLKREFESLANQT

-455 KLALSRS
+455 KLALSRT
-462 DLDYVGILSTSRAY
+462 DLDFVGILSTSKAY

-524 IGISGTRGAD
+524 IGISGTRGAN
-534 LLGVPQIQTVGTL
+534 LLGVPQLQTVGTL

>member
-13 GISFDPN
+13 GIAFDPN

-51 AIVRTFPEQ
+51 AIVRTFPERN
-60 SLGQFVAVKMVGGEL
+60 LGQFVAVKMVGGEL

-90 ESEAFD
+90 TSEAFD
-96 QEAMTYTARRGDKAA
+96 QEAMTYTARKGDKAA
-111 LRQIGVDPGKS
+111 LRQIGVEPGKS
-122 VSRYRGALLTPGQV
+122 VSRYKGAPLTSGQV

-142 SLENERAIQRT
+142 NVENERAIQRT

-168 ESNLTEAPEK
+168 QSNLVEAPEG
-178 AVERSNNPLFQAQ
+178 AVEKSNNPLFQAQ

-196 IVQFRRKEEER
+196 IVQFRKKEEER
-207 RQAQLAEERR
+207 RQAQLEEERR

-224 REREEEER
+224 KEREEEER
-232 RLALEEEQRQKEEAQ
+232 RIALEEEQRQKEEAQ

-253 EERRLA
+253 EEKRLA
-259 EQQAQRER
+259 EQQAQKTR
-267 EEEERRL
+267 EEEERR
-274 ALEEDQRQK
+274 Q
-283 EEAQRLAQLEEEKK
+283 
-297 LAEQLAEKKQEEERQ
+297 
-312 LVQEEATQELEE
+312 LEE
-324 QATGQPDID
+324 QAANQSDD
-333 VATTDSAPSSEGETG
+333 DASAQESTPPSEQSVDT
-348 APQEEADLTAEA
+348 PQEESESTDDI
-360 KVWDGIPVTLP
+360 KVWDGVPVTLP

-376 LESAWKTM
+376 LESAWKAM

-395 PLRREFESLANQT
+395 PLKREFESLANQT

-455 KLALSRS
+455 KLALSRT
-462 DLDYVGILSTSRAY
+462 DLDFVGILSTSKAY

-510 LSEQLWQLSRNQAV
+510 LSEQLWQLSRNQAL
-524 IGISGTRGAD
+524 IGISGTRGAN
-534 LLGVPQIQTVGTL
+534 LLGVPQLQTVGTL

>member
-13 GISFDPN
+13 GIAFDPN

-51 AIVRTFPEQ
+51 AIVRTFPERN
-60 SLGQFVAVKMVGGEL
+60 LGQFVAVKMVGGEL

-90 ESEAFD
+90 TSEAFD
-96 QEAMTYTARRGDKAA
+96 QEAMTYTARKGDKAA
-111 LRQIGVDPGKS
+111 LRQIGVEPGKS
-122 VSRYRGALLTPGQV
+122 VSRYRGAPLTSGQV

-142 SLENERAIQRT
+142 SVENERAIQRT

-168 ESNLTEAPEK
+168 QSNLVKAPEG
-178 AVERSNNPLFQAQ
+178 AVEKSNNPLFQAQ

-196 IVQFRRKEEER
+196 IVQFRKKEEER
-207 RQAQLAEERR
+207 RQAQFEEERR

-224 REREEEER
+224 KEREEEER

-253 EERRLA
+253 EEKRLA
-259 EQQAQRER
+259 EQQAQKAR

-274 ALEEDQRQK
+274 A
-283 EEAQRLAQLEEEKK
+283 
-297 LAEQLAEKKQEEERQ
+297 QEEERRQ
-312 LVQEEATQELEE
+312 LEE
-324 QATGQPDID
+324 QAADQPDVEVIAQESTPPSEQS
-333 VATTDSAPSSEGETG
+333 VA
-348 APQEEADLTAEA
+348 APQEELDSTDET
-360 KVWDGIPVTLP
+360 KVWDGVPVTLP

-376 LESAWKTM
+376 LEAAWKTM

-395 PLRREFESLANQT
+395 PLKREFETLANQT
-408 DNEIISSQAKR
+408 DNEIIASQAKR

-455 KLALSRS
+455 KLALSRT
-462 DLDYVGILSTSRAY
+462 DLDFVGILSTSKAY

-510 LSEQLWQLSRNQAV
+510 LSEQLWQLSRNQAL
-524 IGISGTRGAD
+524 IGVSGTRGAN
-534 LLGVPQIQTVGTL
+534 LLGVPQLQTVGTL

>member
-13 GISFDPN
+13 GITFDPN
-20 MGSELMMTTKNCLVR
+20 MGSELVMTTRNCLVR

-51 AIVRTFPEQ
+51 AILRTFPEENY
-60 SLGQFVAVKMVGGEL
+60 GQFVAIKLGGEEL

-90 ESEAFD
+90 TSEAFD
-96 QEAMTYTARRGDKAA
+96 QEMMTYTARKGDKAA
-111 LRQIGVDPGKS
+111 LRQIGVEPGKS
-122 VSRYRGALLTPGQV
+122 ISRYRGAALTPGQV
-136 YKVLGV
+136 YDVLSV
-142 SLENERAIQRT
+142 NIESERAIQRT
-153 ILEIAMPESSFAFVL
+153 ILEIAMPESSYAFVL
-168 ESNLTEAPEK
+168 QSNLVEAPEE
-178 AVERSNNPLFQAQ
+178 AVDRSTNPLFQAQ

-196 IVQFRRKEEER
+196 IAEFRNKEEER
-207 RQAQLAEERR
+207 RKAQMEEERR

-224 REREEEER
+224 KEREEEER
-232 RLALEEEQRQKEEAQ
+232 RLALEEERRQQEEAQ

-259 EQQAQRER
+259 EQQAQKER

-274 ALEEDQRQK
+274 ALEEERQ
-283 EEAQRLAQLEEEKK
+283 QLENQTSDEIVIDEDSG
-297 LAEQLAEKKQEEERQ
+297 ESIPPIEEE
-312 LVQEEATQELEE
+312 VDT
-324 QATGQPDID
+324 
-333 VATTDSAPSSEGETG
+333 
-348 APQEEADLTAEA
+348 PQEESKTTDES
-360 KVWDGIPVTLP
+360 KVWDGTPVSLP
-371 EAWSA
+371 EAWSV
-376 LESAWKTM
+376 LESAWKSM

-425 LFKLIQ
+425 LFRLIQ

-441 ARLGQLESDVAARQ
+441 ARIGQLESDVEARQ
-455 KLALSRS
+455 KLALSRT
-462 DLDYVGILSTSRAY
+462 DLDFVGILSTSKAY

-491 RLRDPVSQRTV
+491 RLRNPVSQRTV

-510 LSEQLWQLSRNQAV
+510 LSEQLWQLSRNQAM

-534 LLGVPQIQTVGTL
+534 LLGVPQLQAVGTL

>member
-13 GISFDPN
+13 GIAFDPN

-51 AIVRTFPEQ
+51 AIVRTFPERN
-60 SLGQFVAVKMVGGEL
+60 LGQFVAVKMVGGEL

-90 ESEAFD
+90 TSEAFD
-96 QEAMTYTARRGDKAA
+96 QEAMTYTARKGDKAA
-111 LRQIGVDPGKS
+111 LRQIGVEPGKS
-122 VSRYRGALLTPGQV
+122 VSRYKGAPLTSGQV

-142 SLENERAIQRT
+142 SVENERAIQRT

-168 ESNLTEAPEK
+168 QSNLVEAPEG
-178 AVERSNNPLFQAQ
+178 AVEKSNDPLFQAQ

-196 IVQFRRKEEER
+196 IVQFRKKEEER
-207 RQAQLAEERR
+207 RQAQFEEERR

-224 REREEEER
+224 KAREEEER

-253 EERRLA
+253 EEKRLA
-259 EQQAQRER
+259 EQQAQKAR

-274 ALEEDQRQK
+274 A
-283 EEAQRLAQLEEEKK
+283 
-297 LAEQLAEKKQEEERQ
+297 QEEERRQ
-312 LVQEEATQELEE
+312 LEE
-324 QATGQPDID
+324 QAADQPDVEIAAQESTPPSEQS
-333 VATTDSAPSSEGETG
+333 VA
-348 APQEEADLTAEA
+348 APQEESDSTDET
-360 KVWDGIPVTLP
+360 KVWDGVPVTLP

-395 PLRREFESLANQT
+395 PLKREFEALANQT
-408 DNEIISSQAKR
+408 DNEIIASQAKR

-431 TEEQKFIELQ
+431 TEEQKFTELQ

-455 KLALSRS
+455 KLALSRT
-462 DLDYVGILSTSRAY
+462 DLDFVGILSTSKAY

-510 LSEQLWQLSRNQAV
+510 LSEQLWQLSRNQAL
-524 IGISGTRGAD
+524 IGISGTRGAN
-534 LLGVPQIQTVGTL
+534 LLGVPQLQAVGTL

>member
-13 GISFDPN
+13 GIAFDPN

-51 AIVRTFPEQ
+51 AIVRTFPERN
-60 SLGQFVAVKMVGGEL
+60 LGQFVAVKMVGGEL

-90 ESEAFD
+90 TSEAFD
-96 QEAMTYTARRGDKAA
+96 QEAMTYTARKGDKAA
-111 LRQIGVDPGKS
+111 LRQIGVEPGKS
-122 VSRYRGALLTPGQV
+122 VSRYKGAPLTSGQV

-142 SLENERAIQRT
+142 SVENERAIQRT

-168 ESNLTEAPEK
+168 QSNLVEAPEG
-178 AVERSNNPLFQAQ
+178 AVEKSNNPLFQAQ

-196 IVQFRRKEEER
+196 IVQYRKKEEER
-207 RQAQLAEERR
+207 RQAQFEEERR

-224 REREEEER
+224 KEREEEER

-253 EERRLA
+253 EEKRLA
-259 EQQAQRER
+259 EQQAQKAR
-267 EEEERRL
+267 EEEERRV
-274 ALEEDQRQK
+274 A
-283 EEAQRLAQLEEEKK
+283 
-297 LAEQLAEKKQEEERQ
+297 QEEERRQ
-312 LVQEEATQELEE
+312 LEE
-324 QATGQPDID
+324 QAAGQPEVEI
-333 VATTDSAPSSEGETG
+333 AAQESTPPSEQSVV
-348 APQEEADLTAEA
+348 APQEESDSIDET
-360 KVWDGIPVTLP
+360 KVWDGVPVTLP

-395 PLRREFESLANQT
+395 PLKREFEALANQT
-408 DNEIISSQAKR
+408 DNEIIASQAKR

-441 ARLGQLESDVAARQ
+441 ARLGQLESDVAARH
-455 KLALSRS
+455 KLALSRT
-462 DLDYVGILSTSRAY
+462 DLDFVGILSTSKAY

-510 LSEQLWQLSRNQAV
+510 LSEQLWQLSRNQAL
-524 IGISGTRGAD
+524 IGISGTRGTN
-534 LLGVPQIQTVGTL
+534 LLGVPQLQAVGTL
-547 EVLGA
+547 EVLAA

>member
-13 GISFDPN
+13 GIAFDPN

-51 AIVRTFPEQ
+51 AIVRTFPERN
-60 SLGQFVAVKMVGGEL
+60 LGQFVAVKMVGGEL

-90 ESEAFD
+90 TSEAFD
-96 QEAMTYTARRGDKAA
+96 QEAMTYTARKGDKAA
-111 LRQIGVDPGKS
+111 LRQIGVEPGKS
-122 VSRYRGALLTPGQV
+122 VSRYKGAPLTSGQV

-142 SLENERAIQRT
+142 SVENERAIQRT

-168 ESNLTEAPEK
+168 QSNLVEAPEG
-178 AVERSNNPLFQAQ
+178 AVEKSNNPLFQAQ

-196 IVQFRRKEEER
+196 IVQFRKKEEER
-207 RQAQLAEERR
+207 RQAQLEEERR

-224 REREEEER
+224 KEREEEER

-253 EERRLA
+253 EEKRLA
-259 EQQAQRER
+259 EQQAQKAR

-274 ALEEDQRQK
+274 A
-283 EEAQRLAQLEEEKK
+283 
-297 LAEQLAEKKQEEERQ
+297 QEEERRQ
-312 LVQEEATQELEE
+312 LEE
-324 QATGQPDID
+324 QAADQPDVEIAAQESTPPSEQS
-333 VATTDSAPSSEGETG
+333 VA
-348 APQEEADLTAEA
+348 APQEESDSTDET
-360 KVWDGIPVTLP
+360 KVWDGVPVTLP

-395 PLRREFESLANQT
+395 PLKREFEALANQT
-408 DNEIISSQAKR
+408 DNEIIASQAKR

-455 KLALSRS
+455 KLALSRT
-462 DLDYVGILSTSRAY
+462 DLDFVGILSTSKAY

-510 LSEQLWQLSRNQAV
+510 LSEQLWQLSRNQAL
-524 IGISGTRGAD
+524 IGISGTRGAN
-534 LLGVPQIQTVGTL
+534 LLGVPQLQAVGTL
-547 EVLGA
+547 EVLAA